1 MGKPDVTLQ
10 PSLVIP
16 LVNCK
21 VLMYT
26 VGWLGAVAGW
36 LSTSLFLF
44 RVHGVFYEYL
54 PARLFFSFMWFSA
67 VICIIVLPS
76 QYTGATPTPPHA
88 LCAVH
93 SVKRFSII
101 LLFPV
106 AIFDWLVFV
115 AISIRVVRIFAP
127 HNHWRD
133 MFKAFATGRGMGI
146 IPKALLRTGQFYFL

>member
-1 MGKPDVTLQ
+1 MVKHVVISIPSPWRILRVFASQTLLQ
-10 PSLVIP
+10 LHV
-16 LVNCK
+16 V
-21 VLMYT
+21 
-26 VGWLGAVAGW
+26 
-36 LSTSLFLF
+36 
-44 RVHGVFYEYL
+44 
-54 PARLFFSFMWFSA
+54 SA